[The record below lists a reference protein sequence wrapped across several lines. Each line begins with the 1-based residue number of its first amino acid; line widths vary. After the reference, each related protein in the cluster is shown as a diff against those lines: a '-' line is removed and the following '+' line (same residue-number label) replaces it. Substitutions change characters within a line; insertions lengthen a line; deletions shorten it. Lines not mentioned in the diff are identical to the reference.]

1 MNDLGMS
8 KTRKNKTN
16 LVVEWPDAAYFTIA
30 ELWALN
36 NKFKEI
42 TLRVRLTNAIEDG
55 KVAEIGSIPGG
66 DGGRPRKVFALTP
79 VTKIVLDKAES
90 LGVTLVDK
98 AREKLI
104 AVVSVH
110 DQQLKHPQAVP
121 QSTIKVPVGSNAS

>member
-1 MNDLGMS
+1 MNNLGMS

-30 ELWALN
+30 ELWTLN

-55 KVAEIGSIPGG
+55 KVAEIGSVPGG
-66 DGGRPRKVFALTP
+66 DGGRPRKVFALIP
-79 VTKIVLDKAES
+79 VTKTVLDKAES

-98 AREKLI
+98 ARERLI

-110 DQQLKHPQAVP
+110 DQHSAQSHTVP
-121 QSTIKVPVGSNAS
+121 QSTVKATVGSNAS